1 MKATLKSG
9 NAISRK
15 SWKNSKI
22 SCPTDIKATNR
33 FNRKSSWALLDR
45 WTIFDS

>member
-15 SWKNSKI
+15 SWKNSKNFL
-22 SCPTDIKATNR
+22 PNGY
-33 FNRKSSWALLDR
+33 KSDQP
-45 WTIFDS
+45 I